1 MSRVTEGDEANRHLS
16 TTDSRPFVLT
26 TSLGLRNC
34 LAQVCSSHCQ
44 QMGAPALPHVTDPQ
58 GAPRAQG
65 GVSRPKALHVPS
77 GTEFGVLGFSGI
89 HVGEGGGG

>member
-1 MSRVTEGDEANRHLS
+1 
-16 TTDSRPFVLT
+16 
-26 TSLGLRNC
+26 
-34 LAQVCSSHCQ
+34 
-44 QMGAPALPHVTDPQ
+44 MGAPALPHVTDPQ